1 MKKIYRKVIAI
12 LLSIAMVVTTFAFY
26 DAKVEAAVLTND
38 EKTSIAGNGPMANL
52 ALSATPEAYPGVA
65 EGNINNLN
73 NGSMTNGHCAL
84 SNPGWGYHGEGYAI
98 LELDDT
104 YDASIIDEIVIA
116 YKDTASNDTVVGRT
130 YNIQISNDKTNWTTI
145 FDQQTPVEATD
156 LGDDKCTIDKFNGQS
171 TPSLSGNFKYVKV
184 DYPTVA
190 DYGIQIT
197 EIAILSDFNIS
208 NAASVTAS
216 SLLGKLSFS
225 ITAGSGQAGYKYI
238 AYLDDASGKVLNNN
252 CDSGTTYSFDVS
264 AGSHSVFV
272 VSTYKGAYSTGISSN
287 TVTVGSYEPYVDNA
301 QYNYAYNQTPIM
313 MGGSSTEGSGTVTD
327 GTISTSNYMTPTKN
341 VANSW
346 MGVQLGTL
354 WKSSGF
360 ETVVVWFRNIG
371 ASAGNSIPNSGGLIV
386 EYSTDGETW
395 DDVKTFSQTELN
407 ALPRETDTPFAVPID
422 VSDVT
427 GTVQYIRVLVPQA
440 LGWGA
445 QISEI
450 GVFDID
456 GDAEEASHETVVNPD
471 NFTAVASSPNTITGT
486 ITGATG
492 HNDYAYNIYLNNSQT
507 PILAGLSAGNYTI
520 SCLDAGT
527 YDVTCKSEHNGFYSP
542 GIKID
547 DVVVASGFTYSHTFE
562 TGVFPDSNSNGNN
575 YITQNGKTV
584 YGVSGTASEGT
595 GGDAPG
601 MALDYNGGTRWGTSA
616 NDPQW
621 LQVDLGSLKAV
632 KEVDLWWETASSKD
646 FVISVSTDGT
656 SFRDVAYKNNAE
668 SGANRRDVFELVS
681 EVNARYIKFNCKN
694 RTTEWGHSIWELA
707 VYGSTPLR
715 TVTIGENSF
724 SVFDGGKFKFPQE
737 GETGYAP
744 HGYYLNSNQSNVY
757 APGDEVTVNN
767 NLAFT
772 GFEVS
777 FESTTGATIH
787 MVKSEPGIAFR
798 TTAYLNGSA
807 PIFNSAFKYGMV
819 ITTNDFFV
827 DEYEENLVI
836 DNTRNQVHVE
846 LNNSSQMSSGTY
858 TIGVLNVKQENF
870 TRDFVSRGYVKIN
883 YVDGDSLVVYAT
895 NPTATNRKRNIAQ
908 VANLMKNTPSYYDRL
923 DESEKQAVDYFASF
937 YAGQ

>member
-1 MKKIYRKVIAI
+1 MKIFYKRILAI
-12 LLSIAMVVTTFAFY
+12 TLTLAMVVSSIAFY
-26 DAKVEAAVLTND
+26 HTNVDAAVLTND

-52 ALSATPEAYPGVA
+52 ALSAIPEAYPGVA
-65 EGNINNLN
+65 EGDINNLN

-98 LELDDT
+98 LELDET
-104 YDASIIDEIVIA
+104 YDASIIDEIIIA

-238 AYLDDASGKVLNNN
+238 AYLDDASGTVLNNN
-252 CDSGTTYSFDVS
+252 CDSGTTYSYDVS

-354 WKSSGF
+354 WKSSSF

-456 GDAEEASHETVVNPD
+456 GDAEEAPHETVVDPSD
-471 NFTAVASSPNTITGT
+471 FTAVASSPNTITGT
-486 ITGATG
+486 ITGAAG
-492 HNDYAYNIYLNNSQT
+492 HNDYVYNIYLNGEHT
-507 PILAGLSAGNYTI
+507 PILSGLSAGNYTI
-520 SCLDAGT
+520 SCIDAST
-527 YDVTCKSEHNGFYSP
+527 YNVTVKSEHNGFHSP
-542 GIKID
+542 GITINNVA
-547 DVVVASGFTYSHTFE
+547 VVSGFNYTTEFE
-562 TGVFPDSNSNGNN
+562 AGVFPDSNTNGNN
-575 YITQNGKTV
+575 YVTQNGKTV
-584 YGVSGTASEGT
+584 TGVSATASEGT
-595 GGDAPG
+595 GGDAPA
-601 MALDYNGGTRWGTSA
+601 MAIDYNGGTRWGTSTS
-616 NDPQW
+616 DPQW
-621 LQVDLGSLKAV
+621 ITVDLGAIRSV
-632 KEVDLWWETASSKD
+632 KEIGIWWETASSKD

-656 SFRDVAYKNNAE
+656 NFQDVAYKNNAA
-668 SGANRRDVFELVS
+668 SGANRRDSFVLVNA
-681 EVNARYIKFNCKN
+681 VNARYVKIYGIN
-694 RTTEWGHSIWELA
+694 RTTEWGHSIWEIA
-707 VYGSTPLR
+707 VYGPTPLH
-715 TVTIGENSF
+715 TISIDGTDVGE
-724 SVFDGGKFKFPQE
+724 VFDGGTYEFPGPGME
-737 GETGYAP
+737 EYTEY
-744 HGYYLNSNQSNVY
+744 GYYLTSDSTKVY
-757 APGDEVTVNN
+757 APQDEITVNTD
-767 NLAFT
+767 LDFT
-772 GFEVS
+772 GIDTVNV
-777 FESTTGATIH
+777 THTNGATIH
-787 MVKSEPGIAFR
+787 MVKTEPGIAFR
-798 TTAYLNGSA
+798 ATAQINGSA
-807 PIFNSAFKYGMV
+807 PIVNSAFTYGML
-819 ITTNDFFV
+819 ITPYDLFTEV
-827 DEYEENLVI
+827 YDEDLVI
-836 DNTRNQVHVE
+836 DNSENQVNVKIT
-846 LNNSSQMSSGTY
+846 SPSQMSSGTF
-858 TIGVLNVKQENF
+858 TIGLIKLKQENL

-883 YVDGDSLVVYAT
+883 YVDGDSKVVYAN
-895 NPTATNRKRNIAQ
+895 NPEEDIRRRNIAQ
-908 VANLMKNTPSYYDRL
+908 VARAMKNSAYYNTL
-923 DESEKQAVDYFASF
+923 EESEKEAVDYFATF
-937 YAGQ
+937 E